1 MSILIGEGNESGMT
15 IEQKLAR
22 LQAYLQS
29 LESAAVA
36 YSGGVDSTFLLKV
49 AHDVLGD
56 RVVAVTARAAVFPQ
70 REYRETQVFAAQNAI
85 RNVNLDF
92 NELEVEGFAA
102 NPANR
107 CYLCKKRLLGRIRE
121 VARQL
126 QLRHVVE
133 GSNVD
138 DQGDYRPGLQA
149 VAELG
154 VVSPLR
160 EAGLAKEE
168 IRELSRKMGLPTWDK
183 PSFACLASRFPY
195 GEPITREKLAMVDQA
210 EQFLR
215 ELGFTQVRVRH
226 HGTVARIEV
235 LPEEFSKFFADSLR
249 RQLDQALRKI
259 GFQYVA
265 LDLQGYRTGSMNES
279 IK

>member
-1 MSILIGEGNESGMT
+1 MA
-15 IEQKLAR
+15 IEPKLAH

-29 LESAAVA
+29 LGSVAVA

-49 AHDVLGD
+49 AHACLGD
-56 RVVAVTARAAVFPQ
+56 RAVAVTARAVFFPQ
-70 REYRETQVFAAQNAI
+70 REYRETQVFVAQNTI
-85 RNVNLDF
+85 RSVNFDF
-92 NELEVEGFAA
+92 QALAVAGLAA
-102 NPANR
+102 NPTDR
-107 CYLCKKRLLGRIRE
+107 CYLCKKELFGRIRE
-121 VARQL
+121 VAEQL
-126 QLRHVVE
+126 QLRYVAE

-138 DQGDYRPGLQA
+138 DQGDYRPGMQA

-154 VVSPLR
+154 VLSPLR

-168 IRELSRKMGLPTWDK
+168 IRRLSLKMGLPTWNK

-195 GEPITREKLAMVDQA
+195 GEPITTAKLAMVDQA
-210 EQFLR
+210 EQFL
-215 ELGFTQVRVRH
+215 LDQGFTQARVRH

-235 LPEEFSKFFADSLR
+235 LPEEFPRLLEDSLR
-249 RQLDQALRKI
+249 RQLYQALQKI

-279 IK
+279 IR